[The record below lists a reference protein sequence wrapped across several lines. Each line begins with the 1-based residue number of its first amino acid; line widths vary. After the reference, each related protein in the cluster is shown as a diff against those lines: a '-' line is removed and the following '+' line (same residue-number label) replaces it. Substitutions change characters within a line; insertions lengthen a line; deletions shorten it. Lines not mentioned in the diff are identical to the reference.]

1 MDFQSPPSFIVPLK
15 KRTAPQGYECCM
27 SCAVKG
33 DPAPRVTWYR
43 DNISLNT
50 NTNYHITN
58 ICGVCSMLIL
68 RVGPTDDG
76 EYKVVIENKLGTA
89 ESSMMLNVR
98 GIVLGFK
105 IVHFSIKKPTDET
118 FKCVV
123 FG

>member
-1 MDFQSPPSFIVPLK
+1 
-15 KRTAPQGYECCM
+15 
-27 SCAVKG
+27 
-33 DPAPRVTWYR
+33 
-43 DNISLNT
+43 
-50 NTNYHITN
+50 
-58 ICGVCSMLIL
+58 MLIL

-105 IVHFSIKKPTDET
+105 IVHFSIKK
-118 FKCVV
+118 CVV